1 MVKIAVDLMGGD
13 DAPQIVIEGIK
24 QFTNEFKDVEILV
37 FGDEKYNQ
45 FDQPNVHFQHCT
57 EQITM
62 EDEPV
67 RSIRRKKD
75 ASMVKMAE
83 AVKNGDADACVS
95 AGNTGALM
103 SAGLFIVGRIKGIER
118 PALGIVMPTID
129 DKGFLLLDMGAN
141 ADSKPEH
148 LHQYALMGNIYSKA
162 IRNISNPSIGLI
174 NIGTEEKKGNA
185 LTKET
190 YQLLSSDTT
199 LNFVGN
205 IEPKTLLT
213 ESSDVVICDGFTG
226 NIVLK
231 TLEGTAKS
239 IFKMLKTTLTA
250 NTKNKIAAGILKKD
264 LSGLKDKMDASEYG
278 GAMLFGVNG
287 VVIKAHGSSDS
298 RAFYNALKQ
307 AKKIAEESVV
317 ETLTKEVSHI
327 E

>member
-13 DAPQIVIEGIK
+13 DAPQIVIEGIR
-24 QFTNEFKDVEILV
+24 QFTNEFKDVEVLV
-37 FGDEKYNQ
+37 FGDEKFNQ
-45 FDQPNVHFQHCT
+45 FDQPNVHFRHCT

-83 AVKNGDADACVS
+83 AVKHGEADACVS

-190 YQLLSSDTT
+190 YQLLSSDAS

-205 IEPKTLLT
+205 IEPKTLLS

-307 AKKIAEESVV
+307 AKKIAEERVV